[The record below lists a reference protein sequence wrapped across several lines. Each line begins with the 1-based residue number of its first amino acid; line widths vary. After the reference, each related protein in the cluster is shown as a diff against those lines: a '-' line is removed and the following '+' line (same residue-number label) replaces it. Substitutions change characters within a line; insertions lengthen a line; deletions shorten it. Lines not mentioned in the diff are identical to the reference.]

1 MFLYTILFCQKQKLI
16 FEKINIMADEIG
28 HLNPTANQF
37 TSTLGTIQNIR
48 YILYELSLQTKA
60 SRYSFLR
67 LVTTNDKE

>member
-1 MFLYTILFCQKQKLI
+1 
-16 FEKINIMADEIG
+16 MADEIG
-28 HLNPTANQF
+28 HLNPTATQF
-37 TSTLGTIQNIR
+37 TSTLETIQNIR